1 MKRLALITVSML
13 LAALSWAQTV
23 LSPEDCREMAL
34 RNSSG
39 IRNAGLDVLASNALK
54 QEAVTEYFPKV
65 FVISYGF
72 MALDPLL
79 EIGVKDILWD
89 SDLSADV
96 QSAVDVLGERF
107 GLPTSFSALKSG
119 YSASVTAVQ
128 PIYAGGRIIAGN
140 RLAALGRK
148 ASEAQEGLTVRE
160 ILETVGRDYWKVVA
174 LEGKMNTLESSEEFL
189 DNLAR
194 DVSAA
199 VDAGLALDTDLM
211 QVELK
216 RNGLR
221 SLRISL
227 TGGLRLAKMSLFD
240 AIGQP
245 YSLIAAV
252 SDSLKPYIDDIV
264 LSGSLDDFPSPD
276 ECYVP
281 EEEMLEG
288 LPETRLL
295 AMSVEEKRL
304 EKRMALGEALPQ
316 VGVGAAY
323 GYSQAIDSRFNGIVF
338 AMLKIPLSDWR
349 KVSRRVQR
357 IGYDLQKASND
368 QEHLSAQL
376 LLQIR
381 ELWLD
386 LNVAWE
392 NMAVARASE
401 VLARKT
407 ADRMLDQYEAGLV
420 TMSDLL
426 FSRTQLRSRIDE
438 SLDART
444 AYASALSAYILRQ
457 KSATKNGTP

>member
-1 MKRLALITVSML
+1 
-13 LAALSWAQTV
+13 
-23 LSPEDCREMAL
+23 
-34 RNSSG
+34 
-39 IRNAGLDVLASNALK
+39 
-54 QEAVTEYFPKV
+54 
-65 FVISYGF
+65 
-72 MALDPLL
+72 
-79 EIGVKDILWD
+79 
-89 SDLSADV
+89 
-96 QSAVDVLGERF
+96 
-107 GLPTSFSALKSG
+107 
-119 YSASVTAVQ
+119 
-128 PIYAGGRIIAGN
+128 
-140 RLAALGRK
+140 
-148 ASEAQEGLTVRE
+148 
-160 ILETVGRDYWKVVA
+160 
-174 LEGKMNTLESSEEFL
+174 
-189 DNLAR
+189 
-194 DVSAA
+194 
-199 VDAGLALDTDLM
+199 M

-276 ECYVP
+276 ECHVP

-457 KSATKNGTP
+457 KCATKNGTP